1 MAMNIQQVEKF
12 EILPSNQPANNT
24 YSFKQGNPIITFDL
38 GSTNKLL
45 KASSL
50 RINGELT
57 ILDAA
62 GNVAGNNNL
71 NQRRGA
77 AAPSNQA
84 VQFNSRV
91 GINGIFQN
99 VNISSNDTKQT
110 LESIRQ
116 YGRMC
121 ATILPTTHSSEDFI
135 SQSGVCELNTGVD
148 AATGN
153 LNNNT
158 ISFSQRLFCGIVNG
172 GNTIP
177 LGVNG
182 VRGLSFSLEMV
193 SDQMLLFGTNAADN
207 SGASYQVK
215 NLSMTGDLL
224 VPDSQGQQK
233 LGVPGNGA
241 FQYNSYNNLYSVIDA
256 GDATQT
262 YNLAQSNVLNVFHN
276 FLPVS
281 YANNYSQDSFQT
293 ELPQLTNAAG
303 TTYDT
308 PASINKVAFS
318 RGGMKLGLDYDIDV
332 ADQAANGRPQTGLM
346 INALNSIKK
355 YKNITHTTEQP
366 LLLNYGGR
374 DEVIYNSSGVQAFSA
389 VDNGKRNFSI
399 GLALDNVSQVGVDFK
414 GQSYATRIQSNL
426 DGKSPNAV
434 YTYVLSKNTL
444 AYSPQGIQ
452 VVS

>member
-1 MAMNIQQVEKF
+1 MAMNINQVEKF

-24 YSFKQGNPIITFDL
+24 YSFKQGNPIVNFDI

-57 ILDAA
+57 ILDANGA
-62 GNVAGNNNL
+62 VAGNNTI

-77 AAPSNQA
+77 GGATNNA
-84 VQFNSRV
+84 VQFNSRI
-91 GINGIFQN
+91 GINGMFQN

-110 LESIRQ
+110 LESVRQ
-116 YGRMC
+116 YGRMV
-121 ATILPTTHSSEDFI
+121 ATILPSTHSSEDLI
-135 SQSGVCELNTGVD
+135 SQSAVCELNTGVD
-148 AATGN
+148 NATGN

-158 ISFSQRLFCGIVNG
+158 ISFSQRLFCGMIHG

-182 VRGLSFSLEMV
+182 VRGLSFSLELV
-193 SDQMLLFGTNAADN
+193 SDQMLLFGANAN
-207 SGASYQVK
+207 TGSGASYQIS

-224 VPDSQGQQK
+224 VPDPAGQQK
-233 LGVPGNGA
+233 LGVAGSGS
-241 FQYNSYNNLYSVIDA
+241 FQYNSYNNLYSVIDSN
-256 GDATQT
+256 DATQT

-276 FLPVS
+276 FLPVNF
-281 YANNYSQDSFQT
+281 ANNYQQDSFQT
-293 ELPQLTNAAG
+293 NLPQLTDAAG
-303 TTYDT
+303 TTYN
-308 PASINKVAFS
+308 ANAQINKVSFS
-318 RGGMKLGLDYDIDV
+318 RGGMKLGLDYDLDV
-332 ADQAANGRPQTGLM
+332 ADQGANGRPQTGLM

-355 YKNITHTTEQP
+355 FNNLTHTTEQP
-366 LLLNYGGR
+366 LLLGYGGN
-374 DEVIYNSSGVQAFSA
+374 DEVLYNSSGVQKFNA
-389 VDNGKRNFSI
+389 VDNGKRNFSV
-399 GLALDNVSQVGVDFK
+399 GLALDNVSQVGIDFK

-444 AYSPQGIQ
+444 QYSPQGIQ
-452 VVS
+452 VIS